1 MPKLTS
7 ASVEKLRPGKERRE
21 IPDSGCPSLRLVIQ
35 TSGHK
40 SWTMRFRR
48 PSGRS
53 AKLTLGPVDLSSAE
67 QDGDPVIGM
76 PLTLVAARRL
86 AVDILR
92 QRAMG
97 RDVVAD
103 IAAAKHRRLTED
115 AKSAANTFSVAA
127 RDFII
132 EYAVKKT
139 RSSKTTARMIGF
151 DPKADFDI
159 IPGSLADRWRDKPV
173 TSIDGHDLYGVID
186 EVKRSG
192 IPGWKRRKIRTVG
205 AAGQAD
211 EIPPF
216 DDVRLAGRAPQ
227 GRL

>member
-1 MPKLTS
+1 
-7 ASVEKLRPGKERRE
+7 
-21 IPDSGCPSLRLVIQ
+21 
-35 TSGHK
+35 
-40 SWTMRFRR
+40 
-48 PSGRS
+48 
-53 AKLTLGPVDLSSAE
+53 VDLSSAE

-192 IPGWKRRKIRTVG
+192 IPGWKRRKRG
-205 AAGQAD
+205 LS
-211 EIPPF
+211 EPLM
-216 DDVRLAGRAPQ
+216 RSHL
-227 GRL
+227 